1 MLVGMKHEYRIHK
14 YIMVNIC
21 LSQINFGD
29 EKIFIQITI
38 IFIKEEKGSKTR
50 YLKTQKL
57 ILLSHLLISV
67 DIVCLPSTSP

>member
-29 EKIFIQITI
+29 EKNFIQITI
-38 IFIKEEKGSKTR
+38 IFIKEEKGSQTR

-57 ILLSHLLISV
+57 ITSHLLISV